1 MNIIDTFGNTIIP
14 GELVGFHKTVAKNKV
29 LIYGKYESSDGNKI
43 KVIVYGYNGNPEI
56 KDKIKTFYEI
66 KNNSKFYKMQVK
78 KR

>member
-29 LIYGKYESSDGNKI
+29 LIYGKYESSDGDKI
-43 KVIVYGYNGNPEI
+43 KITVYGYNGNPKI
-56 KDKIKTFYEI
+56 KDKIKTSYEI